1 MYLIG
6 HIICLYPNI
15 YPIYDHTECINTIFH
30 TWMLW
35 VPQSL
40 PPACTLALR
49 GREPAVCGRA
59 RAPELGRAMRAA
71 VTGVER
77 VG

>member
-1 MYLIG
+1 
-6 HIICLYPNI
+6 
-15 YPIYDHTECINTIFH
+15 
-30 TWMLW
+30 MLW